1 MQNSIYSQIV
11 IYSKIG
17 GVSQG
22 DAHVRIDT
30 QIKFLYYPLIVTGD
44 NSDAVIDLGYEKNF
58 HNGLVITIMRA
69 CVYPLFPLYLRNLLF
84 PWLLMKMLLTIF
96 LKIPHNVIEV
106 MVVLMELLLALKL
119 VEGGVHYTCGGVHD
133 IVCSPHF
140 NGPPNKFFERGE
152 A

>member
-1 MQNSIYSQIV
+1 M

-58 HNGLVITIMRA
+58 QNGITA
-69 CVYPLFPLYLRNLLF
+69 YDNESLYI
-84 PWLLMKMLLTIF
+84 PIVLTLSEESANPMIADEDAVDHI
-96 LKIPHNVIEV
+96 LKKTPKCDIIHDC
-106 MVVLMELLLALKL
+106 AH
-119 VEGGVHYTCGGVHD
+119 GVAART
-133 IVCSPHF
+133 
-140 NGPPNKFFERGE
+140 
-152 A
+152 